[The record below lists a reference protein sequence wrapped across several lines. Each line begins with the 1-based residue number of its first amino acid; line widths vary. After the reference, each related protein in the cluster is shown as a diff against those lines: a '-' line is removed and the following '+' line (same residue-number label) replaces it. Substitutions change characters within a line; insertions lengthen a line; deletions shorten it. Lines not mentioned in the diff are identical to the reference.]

1 MMVFAGFMFINKYN
15 WPYCGH
21 YTELSFVI
29 NQLILI
35 VFELNQGPLAH
46 RYVFHMF
53 LFVDF
58 TQTDLGQ

>member
-1 MMVFAGFMFINKYN
+1 MALLWALYRVVF
-15 WPYCGH
+15 
-21 YTELSFVI
+21 FVI

-35 VFELNQGPLAH
+35 VFGLNQGPLAH